1 MTFQEL
7 MFDAIKYD
15 SEKLAYS
22 LYWLIKNG
30 VVKGHDYA
38 NKVDWDLVN
47 HEEVQ
52 AMRNRNE
59 LNLKPIKLFSVPMGN
74 NLHMLIF
81 AQDEES
87 ARGHYL
93 NQTNELPSKIFD
105 ITNSMEKSFWFPDK
119 NKYQTLRELKD
130 ETLVF
135 PATAMIFERVK

>member
-7 MFDAIKYD
+7 MFDAIKHD

-22 LYWLIKNG
+22 VYWLIKNG
-30 VVKGHDYA
+30 VVKGADYA
-38 NKVDWDLVN
+38 NKVDWDLVD

-52 AMRNRNE
+52 AMRKRNE
-59 LNLKPIKLFSVPMGN
+59 LNLKPIKLFSVPVGN
-74 NLHMLIF
+74 NSHMLIF
-81 AQDEES
+81 AQNEES

-93 NQTNELPSKIFD
+93 NQKDELPSKIFD
-105 ITNSMEKSFWFPDK
+105 ISNSMEKSFWFPDK

-135 PATAMIFERVK
+135 PATAMIFKKG